1 MASAIDEST
10 LRTIDS
16 GRAALGDIISAAQSQ
31 LQKVFIVFLIGFLG
45 SFYVFRTWVL
55 PAIKD
60 QLLIQGV
67 DVHALTAFDVILLQT
82 KVGLIC
88 GVIIAV
94 PAMLYVGRDALRA
107 RGWYPSSPIPRWQI
121 VILGLLVTVLF
132 IGGVLYAYYLF
143 FPLLFDFLVKNTIQ
157 SGIKPHYSIVK
168 WVHFIAILSLA
179 MGLSAELPLVMTVLS
194 YAEIVSYE
202 TFRSKW
208 RHAFVGMF
216 VIASIINGSP
226 DPFSMSLVAVPLIV
240 LYIIGLG
247 ISKFVVTVKYSSERV
262 GIIQIILSHWI
273 SIIGSAV
280 VSGLLA
286 YGILARWAPRSFANY
301 YIRRLS
307 TRIGY
312 NLPTLPSAEWIFALQ
327 HRPTLAMI
335 AFGVTVGLIVGV
347 TALIIQLFRTVDA
360 MAASGSSSAS
370 AGGPSDI
377 DFSRLDAD
385 AIAAVP
391 VEAFEAMSEDE
402 ALEHASTAMDAGNN
416 AKAQAI
422 LDRFDTIQEST
433 NPAPVEAGATAAAA
447 NDVQDEGMGT
457 PETQGQAPNPNAQ
470 DDTDAGDVVTQ
481 TTTGMLNA
489 FTDDEQSEDD
499 IGGYFYDIQFILGS
513 LTSKMFRIIGIFMLV
528 MGVTFAVLYRGGL
541 KILKEDFL
549 SRLPA
554 EARSEVVDIVALHPV
569 EALVFDMKLSVV
581 LAAAITLPIILYYMW
596 PAMNESGTIRSGH
609 GLLFT
614 WTVSSFIALAAGS
627 VLGYTT
633 VAPYVIS
640 WLAYDVLQAG
650 MLIKYQISAAGWL
663 VFFTTVGVGLLAIIP
678 VAQYFLHRA
687 GLIPFTI
694 LWGHW
699 REALSVIFVVISLAA
714 PKGVFGMFLFS
725 LPVVAAYL
733 IGLIFLWF
741 YTFGG
746 RRVGPL
752 KKSRSVNS

>member
-16 GRAALGDIISAAQSQ
+16 GRAALGDIISSAQSQ

-45 SFYVFRTWVL
+45 AFYVFRRWVL
-55 PAIKD
+55 PALKQ
-60 QLLIQGV
+60 QLLTKGADI
-67 DVHALTAFDVILLQT
+67 HALTAFDVILLQT
-82 KVGLIC
+82 KVGLIS

-94 PAMLYVGRDALRA
+94 PAMLYVARDALRA

-121 VILGLLVTVLF
+121 VILALLVTVLF

-143 FPLLFDFLVKNTIQ
+143 FPLLFDFLVKNTIR
-157 SGIKPHYSIVK
+157 SGIQPHYSIVK
-168 WVHFIAILSLA
+168 WVHFVAILSLA
-179 MGLSAELPLVMTVLS
+179 MGLAAELPLVMTVLS
-194 YAEIVSYE
+194 YSEIVSYE

-216 VIASIINGSP
+216 VIASVINGSP
-226 DPFSMSLVAVPLIV
+226 DPFSMSLVAVPLVV

-262 GIIQIILSHWI
+262 GIFQIILSHWI
-273 SIIGSAV
+273 SIIGSALV
-280 VSGLLA
+280 TGLLA
-286 YGILARWAPRSFANY
+286 YGALARGARGLANY
-301 YIRRLS
+301 YIRQLG

-312 NLPTLPSAEWIFALQ
+312 NLPALPSAEWIFALP
-327 HRPTLAMI
+327 HRPAMI
-335 AFGVTVGLIVGV
+335 AFGVTVGLVVGCLV
-347 TALIIQLFRTVDA
+347 LVMQLFRTVDA

-385 AIAAVP
+385 GIAAVP

-402 ALEHASTAMDAGNN
+402 ALEHASTAMDAGNH

-422 LDRFDTIQEST
+422 LDRFDTIQESS
-433 NPAPVEAGATAAAA
+433 NPAPVEAGAPAAA
-447 NDVQDEGMGT
+447 NDVQGGRT
-457 PETQGQAPNPNAQ
+457 PEDQTQTQVSNPSAEDNS
-470 DDTDAGDVVTQ
+470 DAGDVVTQ

-489 FTDDEQSEDD
+489 FTDDERSEDD

-513 LTSKMFRIIGIFMLV
+513 LTSKMFRIIGVFILV
-528 MGVTFAVLYRGGL
+528 MGVTFAALYRGGL

-554 EARSEVVDIVALHPV
+554 EARSEVVDVVALHPV

-581 LAAAITLPIILYYMW
+581 LAAAVTLPIILYYVW
-596 PAMNESGTIRSGH
+596 PSLNDRNTIRSGR

-614 WTVSSFIALAAGS
+614 WTMTSFIALIAGS
-627 VLGYTT
+627 VIGYAI

-663 VFFTTVGVGLLAIIP
+663 VFFTTVGVGLLATIP
-678 VAQYFLHRA
+678 VAQFFLHRG
-687 GLIPFTI
+687 GLIPFNI
-694 LWGHW
+694 LWDHW
-699 REALSVIFVVISLAA
+699 REALSVIFIVISLAA

-733 IGLIFLWF
+733 IGLVFLWF

-752 KKSRSVNS
+752 KKSRSVDT

>member
-10 LRTIDS
+10 LQTIDS
-16 GRAALGDIISAAQSQ
+16 GRAALGDIISSAQSQ

-45 SFYVFRTWVL
+45 AFYVFRRWVL
-55 PAIKD
+55 PALKQ
-60 QLLIQGV
+60 QLLLKGADI
-67 DVHALTAFDVILLQT
+67 HALTAFDVILLQT
-82 KVGLIC
+82 KVGLIS

-94 PAMLYVGRDALRA
+94 PAMLYVARDALRA
-107 RGWYPSSPIPRWQI
+107 RGWYPKSPIPRWQL
-121 VILGLLVTVLF
+121 VLLALLVTVLF

-157 SGIKPHYSIVK
+157 SGIQPHYSIVK

-179 MGLSAELPLVMTVLS
+179 MGLAAELPLVMTVLS
-194 YAEIVSYE
+194 YSEIVSYE

-216 VIASIINGSP
+216 VIASVINGSP

-240 LYIIGLG
+240 LYVIGLG

-286 YGILARWAPRSFANY
+286 YGALARWAPRSLANY

-335 AFGVTVGLIVGV
+335 AFGVTVGLVVGCIVLV
-347 TALIIQLFRTVDA
+347 MQLFRTVDA

-370 AGGPSDI
+370 AGDPSDI

-385 AIAAVP
+385 GIAAVP

-402 ALEHASTAMDAGNN
+402 ALEHASTAMDAGNH

-422 LDRFDTIQEST
+422 LDRFDTIQEGA
-433 NPAPVEAGATAAAA
+433 NPSPVEAGAPAAA
-447 NDVQDEGMGT
+447 NDVQGGT
-457 PETQGQAPNPNAQ
+457 PETQAQAPNPSTQ
-470 DDTDAGDVVTQ
+470 DDADTGDVVTQ

-489 FTDDEQSEDD
+489 FTDDERSEDD

-528 MGVTFAVLYRGGL
+528 MGVTFVALYRGGL

-554 EARSEVVDIVALHPV
+554 EARSEVVDVVALHPV

-581 LAAAITLPIILYYMW
+581 LAVAITLPVIFYYAW
-596 PAMNESGTIRSGH
+596 PSMNDRNTIRSGR

-614 WTVSSFIALAAGS
+614 WTMTSFIALIGGS
-627 VLGYTT
+627 ILGYAI

-640 WLAYDVLQAG
+640 WLAYDVIQAG
-650 MLIKYQISAAGWL
+650 MVIKYQISSAGWL
-663 VFFTTVGVGLLAIIP
+663 VFFTTVGVGLLATIP
-678 VAQYFLHRA
+678 VAQFFLHRG
-687 GLIPFTI
+687 GLIPFKT

-699 REALSVIFVVISLAA
+699 REALSIIFIVISLAA

-733 IGLIFLWF
+733 IGLISLWF

-752 KKSRSVNS
+752 KKSRSVDT